1 MRRFSAPNAA
11 PNSDVIEDVESVR
24 SPLLPSE
31 PPPPPDRLSPAQSAE
46 LSELLEY
53 VQNVLR
59 TATEGAVM
67 RGSAEKVELEFPD
80 WQAILDL
87 QARLAR
93 LLREIV
99 GG

>member
-1 MRRFSAPNAA
+1 
-11 PNSDVIEDVESVR
+11 
-24 SPLLPSE
+24 
-31 PPPPPDRLSPAQSAE
+31 
-46 LSELLEY
+46 LEY